1 MVAQEGECAPRHRTV
16 RFKMV
21 VGQFCVMC
29 ILLPYFKRKKT
40 KNQIHDK
47 AECNF
52 PWASLLKIKCHA
64 SRVCRRAPLP
74 CCQGRGPPRV
84 LRGARS
90 TAFGSG
96 TCEPRGFPVRI
107 KAAKPRRASQ
117 STVALTLLAAERP
130 GQAQV
135 WHLSQPHQLK
145 SAGRSRQGDGSGWE
159 RPLRAESG

>member
-1 MVAQEGECAPRHRTV
+1 MGFSFKDKMS
-16 RFKMV
+16 RFQGLQK
-21 VGQFCVMC
+21 GPPP
-29 ILLPYFKRKKT
+29 LLSGAR
-40 KNQIHDK
+40 
-47 AECNF
+47 
-52 PWASLLKIKCHA
+52 S
-64 SRVCRRAPLP
+64 
-74 CCQGRGPPRV
+74 PRV

-117 STVALTLLAAERP
+117 STVALTLLAAERR